1 MSQRYVTA
9 VYQSELALCLE
20 KLGYEVERGL
30 NAGQMLA
37 LG

>member
-1 MSQRYVTA
+1 MSQRYVTE
-9 VYQSELALCLE
+9 VYRSELAFCLE
-20 KLGYEVERGL
+20 KLSYELERGL